1 MGNRSKD
8 ENAATSS
15 DARDQESRDATLAR
29 IIAKAVAQQTKSIVE
44 AVSKQKAEETQ
55 SLTDVFQRQ
64 MEETRAQYE
73 ELLKASHAQNF
84 TSTLKVT
91 SSTDGFRVMDPF
103 DWTADKNVYQR
114 WQLWSHKARLA
125 LDTMEGDNE
134 KTKISY
140 LHHWLDGKGI
150 SKIKGWIN
158 SKALITQAEYDALEE
173 RDRKGKF
180 SLDKIESYFSLVESI
195 LTSRSN
201 PLLAVEEL
209 HLAKQGSMTSEEF
222 YSQILEIVK
231 RCHFPNQE
239 AEDRVIRD
247 AIFIGMNSQRTK
259 DKAINLMNEE
269 EGKEVTV
276 EFLMNHL
283 GVEDGNSQH
292 RFLSQLDSNTSVN
305 MDAYD
310 RRQNKGKSNR
320 SRNNNGRE
328 REQNKSRVQTS
339 SSTAQTS
346 RKPPGMEGKCMRCGR
361 HEHQQGEKCAARNAK
376 CKDYHKIGHF
386 YKVCQLSKRTRR
398 ANLAQVTPQDE
409 DDTHIDE
416 CGYTQPNPPL
426 VNMLKVTNHTGTT
439 SGTQFLKFPID
450 VDPRGSYKHH
460 LEVSIDTGADVNC
473 MNEKTFKKLFPEV
486 ELSVCPHS
494 IQNFGNS
501 TADVYILGQFRTYL
515 QFRGRK
521 YLNTFIVTNTND
533 CPNILS
539 HGVIFRMG
547 ILVPNYL
554 EENMVKL
561 GDMETGTSN
570 VFQVLQDLWMKQYQG
585 NSEPKVHQPSTTFM
599 TSTIK
604 PKIPKS
610 CKTASQKAGMT
621 VYTGNMSPIQTSF
634 RTMQPPKANTKA
646 NTSHSTRR
654 PASRTHQLH
663 SRSIPKT
670 CCMHVHQQQS
680 QTYKTGEPPALREVK
695 HPHRDRT
702 SVSRSP

>member
-1 MGNRSKD
+1 MGKD
-8 ENAATSS
+8 KTRDKNAATKN
-15 DARDQESRDATLAR
+15 RDQESRDATLAR
-29 IIAKAVAQQTKSIVE
+29 IIAEAVAQQTKSIVE

-73 ELLKASHAQNF
+73 ELLKASRAQNF

-103 DWTADKNVYQR
+103 DWTADKNIYQR

-125 LDTMEGDNE
+125 LDAMEGDNE

-150 SKIKGWIN
+150 DKIKGWMN
-158 SKALITQAEYDALEE
+158 SKILINQAEYDALEE
-173 RDRKGKF
+173 RDRKGKY
-180 SLDKIESYFSLVESI
+180 SSDKIESYFSLVENI
-195 LTSRSN
+195 LTPRSN

-209 HLAKQGSMTSEEF
+209 HLAKQGSMTSQEF

-231 RCHFPNQE
+231 RCRFPNQE
-239 AEDRVIRD
+239 AEERAVRD
-247 AIFIGMNSQRTK
+247 AIFICMNSQRAK

-283 GVEDGNSQH
+283 AVEDGNSQH

-305 MDAYD
+305 MVAYD

-328 REQNKSRVQTS
+328 REQNKSRGQTS
-339 SSTAQTS
+339 SSTTQTS

-361 HEHQQGEKCAARNAK
+361 PEYQQG
-376 CKDYHKIGHF
+376 
-386 YKVCQLSKRTRR
+386 Q
-398 ANLAQVTPQDE
+398 NLAQIAPQEE

-416 CGYTQPNPPL
+416 CGYVQPNPPV

-450 VDPRGSYKHH
+450 VNPRGTYKHH

-486 ELSVCPHS
+486 ELSVCPQS

-521 YLNTFIVTNTND
+521 YLNTFIVTNAND

-539 HGVIFRMG
+539 HGAIFRMG
-547 ILVPNYL
+547 ILVPNYP

-561 GDMETGTSN
+561 GDRYIQCISGLTR
-570 VFQVLQDLWMKQYQG
+570 
-585 NSEPKVHQPSTTFM
+585 STDEAVPGKF
-599 TSTIK
+599 
-604 PKIPKS
+604 
-610 CKTASQKAGMT
+610 
-621 VYTGNMSPIQTSF
+621 
-634 RTMQPPKANTKA
+634 
-646 NTSHSTRR
+646 
-654 PASRTHQLH
+654 
-663 SRSIPKT
+663 
-670 CCMHVHQQQS
+670 
-680 QTYKTGEPPALREVK
+680 
-695 HPHRDRT
+695 
-702 SVSRSP
+702 